1 MSHADGPRKPPCPY
15 SATTCPA
22 QEGLGTWA
30 HPAAGLS
37 LPDQRSTHLEE
48 AHVLMISGLFSEQV
62 VRVGGGEVMF
72 GDKPVPRAGSLE
84 DFSQRSPRTASPK
97 PDSCTQANPPL
108 GGRRPRSPRR
118 PVGPR
123 WHSLWDNPGHHGVLF
138 LLPVAAQT
146 HLGPQGCLTWT
157 TFSPLGGEQTSL
169 SQPTIGKI
177 IIVLLLFA
185 ASLGLFLFL

>member
-97 PDSCTQANPPL
+97 PDSCTQATIPL
-108 GGRRPRSPRR
+108 WGADG
-118 PVGPR
+118 
-123 WHSLWDNPGHHGVLF
+123 PGHQEGRWAPGGTPSGTTPGITVF
-138 LLPVAAQT
+138 CSFYLLPLRPISVPRAA
-146 HLGPQGCLTWT
+146 
-157 TFSPLGGEQTSL
+157 
-169 SQPTIGKI
+169 
-177 IIVLLLFA
+177 
-185 ASLGLFLFL
+185 